1 MENKYLRLV
10 NNNMIN
16 KIGLD
21 LYGGDNAPEST
32 IQGALFALKNNMLKD
47 AELYIIGN
55 VEDKSVFQG
64 YDNVHYINAENSVT
78 NETKPSKVRR
88 MKESSIYKG
97 CEMLKMEDL
106 DAFVSAGNTG
116 ALLSAGMFV
125 AGRLEGI
132 KRPALA
138 LALPGRNNKPRV
150 LIDAGANSEVKSEHF
165 YDFAREGIAYA
176 KFLNIKNPRVGILNI
191 GTEEEKGTTI
201 VREAAEILKE
211 KEDIDYVGFIEAR
224 DIFNNNFDV
233 LLTDGFTGNNVLK
246 TIEGTAY
253 YILDELKGAV
263 KRGGLFTKLGALLMK
278 NSLYSLKSKIDYRQ
292 YGGTF
297 FLGVNGHLVKA
308 HGSSDAEAISNA
320 IYVATKASKENLV
333 SKITL

>member
-1 MENKYLRLV
+1 MK
-10 NNNMIN
+10 N

-32 IQGALFALKNNMLKD
+32 IQGALFALKNGMLKNSD
-47 AELYIIGN
+47 LYIIGILEN
-55 VEDKSVFQG
+55 ESVFQN
-64 YDNVHYINAENSVT
+64 YNNVHFIKAENSVS
-78 NETKPSKVRR
+78 NETKPTQVIR

-97 CEMLKMEDL
+97 CEMLKTGEL

-116 ALLSAGMFV
+116 ALLSAGTFV
-125 AGRLEGI
+125 AGRLKGI
-132 KRPALA
+132 KRPGLA

-150 LIDAGANSEVKSEHF
+150 LIDAGANSEMKPEHF
-165 YDFAREGIAYA
+165 YDLAREGIAYA
-176 KFLNIKNPRVGILNI
+176 KFLNIKTPRVGILNI
-191 GTEEEKGTTI
+191 GTEEEKGNTL
-201 VREAAEILKE
+201 VKEAAKIIKE
-211 KEDIDYVGFIEAR
+211 KKDIEYVGFIEAR
-224 DIFNNNFDV
+224 DIFSNNFDV

-253 YILDELKGAV
+253 YILDELKTAV
-263 KRGGLFTKLGALLMK
+263 KKGGLLTKLGALFMK

-320 IYVATKASKENLV
+320 IYVAAKASEENLV

>member
-1 MENKYLRLV
+1 MT
-10 NNNMIN
+10 N

-32 IQGALFALKNNMLKD
+32 IQGALFALKNGILKKSD
-47 AELYIIGN
+47 LFIIGN

-64 YDNVHYINAENSVT
+64 YENVHFIEAENSVT
-78 NETKPSKVRR
+78 NETKPTQVIRLKD
-88 MKESSIYKG
+88 SSIYKG
-97 CEMLKMEDL
+97 CEMLKTGDL

-116 ALLSAGMFV
+116 ALLSAGTFV

-138 LALPGRNNKPRV
+138 LALPGRNNKVRILV
-150 LIDAGANSEVKSEHF
+150 DAGANSEVKPEHF

-176 KFLNIKNPRVGILNI
+176 KFMNIKAS
-191 GTEEEKGTTI
+191 K
-201 VREAAEILKE
+201 ILKE
-211 KEDIDYVGFIEAR
+211 KEDIDYIGFVEAR
-224 DIFNNNFDV
+224 DIFSNNFDV
-233 LLTDGFTGNNVLK
+233 ILTDGFTGNNVLK

-253 YILDELKGAV
+253 YILDELKNAV
-263 KRGGLFTKLGALLMK
+263 NKGGLLTKIGALLMK
-278 NSLYSLKSKIDYRQ
+278 KSLYSLKSKIDYRQ

-308 HGSSDAEAISNA
+308 HGSSDAEAISSA
-320 IYVATKASKENLV
+320 IYVAKKASSENLV